1 MRLSAGDTEVASYVV
16 DPELDV
22 RLGPRPYLHPVR
34 TLGGVTV
41 TDALCFDHPW
51 HLGASLSMQ
60 DVDGVNLWGGRTYVR
75 GEGYVWREDH
85 GRVVHTAWLPAETG
99 FAERLAWQS
108 GAGVTLLT
116 EERAVSAQPAPH
128 GWQLSFAYTLNAPP
142 AKDVTLG
149 SPATNGRTGGAG
161 YGGFFWRAAPAP
173 ERPTGPAPK
182 KAAGAEKAAVPDPS
196 RPGGPAPEG
205 GAVRMFT
212 AAGEGGHGSA
222 EPWLALAVGDAYTLV
237 FRGLADRDR
246 WFVRT
251 DDYPGVCAALA
262 YDQPLTIPAGTT
274 ISRRL
279 TVLVADG
286 TLTPDQLG
294 SATGR

>member
-60 DVDGVNLWGGRTYVR
+60 DVDGANLWGGRTYVR

-85 GRVVHTAWLPAETG
+85 GRVVHTAWLPAGTG

-108 GAGVTLLT
+108 GAGATLLT
-116 EERAVSAQPAPH
+116 EERAVAARPAPP
-128 GWQLSFAYTLNAPP
+128 GWQLTFAYTLTAPP
-142 AKDVTLG
+142 GKDVTLG

-161 YGGFFWRAAPAP
+161 YGGFFWRAAPPPDRADG
-173 ERPTGPAPK
+173 PT
-182 KAAGAEKAAVPDPS
+182 PD
-196 RPGGPAPEG
+196 RADGPAPESVS
-205 GAVRMFT
+205 VRSFT

-222 EPWLALAVGDAYTLV
+222 EPWLALVVGDAYTLV

-262 YDQPLTIPAGTT
+262 YEEPLTIPAGTS